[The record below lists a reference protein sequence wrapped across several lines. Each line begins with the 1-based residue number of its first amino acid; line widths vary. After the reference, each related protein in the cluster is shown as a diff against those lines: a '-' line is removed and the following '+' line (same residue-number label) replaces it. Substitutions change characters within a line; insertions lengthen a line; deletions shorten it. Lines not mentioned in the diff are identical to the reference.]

1 MCFCGDAVKN
11 VFSAGTEDS
20 AGAKGF
26 GAQMG
31 DMKTYCMNCF
41 SEMDPYE
48 PRCFH
53 CGWSDAG
60 QVKNALP
67 FGTVLSD
74 KYLIGQAVRING
86 AGITYS
92 ALEKTSNRKVEV
104 REFFPNTIAYRDPNG
119 RTVRS
124 AAGTELKYSDYLSEF
139 ERYGQKL
146 IRISGT
152 KRMPVVLDFFAE
164 NNTQYMIFSFVES
177 VSLRTYVEKNGLFT
191 WADCERYFLPVIQ
204 SLGAIH
210 AKNVDHLGI
219 SPDTLR
225 ITEDDVLILTDFEM
239 QSVRRAGTDL
249 LEDIYPGCWAL
260 EQYTKTKICDEVTDI
275 YGLCASLVFTLTG
288 SVPMDATKRKQ
299 DPRLMISRSILK
311 TLPEPVIP
319 AIANGLQVDAD
330 KRTSSFSRLAA
341 ELTAEPTVMERV
353 VETKTLRTLPTADQ
367 RNPKAKNLPPFVWLL
382 LSFVLSLGVIMLVTA
397 VWFKDS
403 PFSPQSIMGALDEPE
418 VSVESQTIKLPNLV
432 GMDYDEVKELTQS
445 SGEFAFELKIYEESY
460 EDGIPDGQITA
471 QLPFA
476 GSMIKAGDT
485 VKVAVSRGESKRVLP
500 DIVGAPVETAIKQLT
515 AEGFVPVQVE
525 TVSSET
531 AIGCVVGYLDGQPG
545 DVIAHGSVVQIIV
558 SVESEAE

>member
-1 MCFCGDAVKN
+1 MNEPKA
-11 VFSAGTEDS
+11 
-20 AGAKGF
+20 
-26 GAQMG
+26 
-31 DMKTYCMNCF
+31 YCMNCF

-60 QVKNALP
+60 QMKNALP

-74 KYLIGQAVRING
+74 KYLIGQAVRVNG

-92 ALEKTSNRKVEV
+92 ALERTSNRKVEV
-104 REFFPNTIAYRDPNG
+104 REFFPNTIAYRDRNG
-119 RTVRS
+119 MTVRP

-152 KRMPVVLDFFAE
+152 KRMPSVLDLFAE
-164 NNTQYMIFSFVES
+164 NNSLYMVFSFVES
-177 VSLRTYVEKNGLFT
+177 VSLRSYIEQNGLFT

-204 SLGAIH
+204 SLGDIH

-225 ITEDDVLILTDFEM
+225 ITEDDVMILTEFEM
-239 QSVRRAGTDL
+239 QSVRRTGTDL
-249 LEDIYPGCWAL
+249 LEDICPGCWAL

-275 YGLCASLVFTLTG
+275 YGLCASMVFALTG
-288 SVPMDATKRKQ
+288 SVPPDAAKRKQ

-341 ELTAEPTVMERV
+341 ELTAEPMVMERV
-353 VETKTLRTLPTADQ
+353 VETKTLRSLPTTDG
-367 RNPKAKNLPPFVWLL
+367 RSPRSKNLPPFVWLII
-382 LSFVLSLGVIMLVTA
+382 SFALSLGAIMLITG

-403 PFSPQSIMGALDEPE
+403 PFSPQSIMGALEEPE
-418 VSVESQTIKLPNLV
+418 VSTVSQTIKLPNLV
-432 GMDYDEVKELTQS
+432 GMDYEAVKGLTQTS
-445 SGEFAFELKIYEESY
+445 SEYAFELRIYEESY
-460 EDGIPDGQITA
+460 DDEIPDGQITA

-485 VKVAVSRGESKRVLP
+485 VKVAVSRGNSKRVLP
-500 DIVGAPVETAIKQLT
+500 EIIGTSAESAVEKLE
-515 AEGFVPVQVE
+515 AEGFVPVLVE
-525 TVSSET
+525 IVNSEV
-531 AIGCVVGYLDGQPG
+531 AVGRVAGYVDRQAG
-545 DVIAHGSVVQIIV
+545 DVVAHGSVIQIYV
-558 SVESEAE
+558 SVEAAEPTE